1 MKYYNVTIQNKAK
14 MNYNF
19 KIEANNKNE
28 AIGKAFCCYP
38 HLRLKVLNVNEITK
52 RECFND

>member
-19 KIEANNKNE
+19 KTSANNKNE
-28 AIGKAFCCYP
+28 AIGKAFSCYS
-38 HLRLKVLNVNEITK
+38 HLRLKVLNVNEITQ